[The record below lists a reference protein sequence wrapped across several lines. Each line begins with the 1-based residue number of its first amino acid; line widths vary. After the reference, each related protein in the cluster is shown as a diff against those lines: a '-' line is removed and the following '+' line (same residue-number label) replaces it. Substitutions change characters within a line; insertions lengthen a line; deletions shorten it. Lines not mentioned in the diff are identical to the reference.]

1 MLKKILIVLGVVVI
15 VLLAAA
21 FIIPIVFKDDIKAA
35 IDKQL
40 AKSINA
46 DVVFDAD
53 KFSLSLFRNFPQ
65 VTAEMRDFGI
75 FNREPFA
82 GEVLFAAEQLEV
94 EVNLKDI
101 LFGDQ
106 LRIKGIRI
114 VNPIVNIQVLED
126 GRANYDIAISSEE
139 EEEEEAGSFS
149 FSIDHW
155 EVLSGDITYDDKS
168 IPFSMS
174 LLSVTHS
181 GSGDFTQDE
190 FDLNTK
196 TQADTLTV
204 TYDGIEYLTNK
215 RAEVEAVITISEE
228 YSKYTFKENITRI
241 NDFVMNV
248 DGWFK
253 MNDDNY
259 AMDLTYGSPENT
271 FKSLLSLV
279 PGMYTE
285 SFSNIQTEGELTFNG
300 LVKGTYSETQLPAF
314 QLNLKVSDAMFKYP
328 DLPTAVNN
336 INLDMTV
343 DNKDGIIDN
352 TTIDLQKFHLDFG
365 SNPFDARAKITRMY
379 PTDVD
384 ANVIAKLNLAEISTM
399 FPVQGLD
406 LKGNYAINLTAKG
419 VYDSLK
425 KTIPSIDAVMSL
437 ANGYVKTTEF
447 PLPLE
452 DLKFNASVKNASGR
466 MEETFIGVKD
476 FAMMMDG
483 ERFTADLALQNLENY
498 TWDLKAKG
506 GIDLEKMTKIFPLDG
521 MTVAGKVKAD
531 LVTKGKMSDLEAERY
546 DRLPT
551 SGTASLAG
559 FKYTSTELPYA
570 VTVSQAQLVFD
581 PRKIELSQV
590 KGTVGKS
597 DFAVQGSVANYI
609 GYLFGKNELLKGSMS
624 FNSDLLDLNEFMED
638 SGETTTE
645 TEEYG
650 VIPVPQNID
659 FVLKSGIKTVK
670 LMDLTMNNAR
680 GDIIVRD
687 GIANLSGLTFDLL
700 GGAFSV
706 SGSYNTKDL
715 EHPKY
720 DFGLK
725 IEHLALA
732 QAASA
737 FTLVKTFAPVAGLM
751 SGDFS
756 TDFKISGELLQN
768 LMPNLTTVNGEGLVR
783 VAQAFLKESQLVSG
797 ITSLTKLDNTNE
809 VKLKDV
815 LMSAH
820 IKEGRLHVKPFNVK
834 FGDYSTAV
842 SGSTGIDGSINYN
855 LKMDVPA
862 GKLGTQFNSFIT
874 QYTGGK
880 QDPNA
885 MIPVNIDLGGT
896 FLSPQP
902 KLNMT
907 EQKQQV
913 EQAVTT
919 AVKQEAEKKA
929 TELVTEILG
938 GQKTDTTKTDSTK
951 TAPAETKPKTVEE
964 GVKTIQN
971 LLKKKKNN

>member
-139 EEEEEAGSFS
+139 VEEEAGSFS

-336 INLDMTV
+336 INLDVTV

-352 TTIDLQKFHLDFG
+352 TTIDLQKFHMDFG

-638 SGETTTE
+638 SEETTTE

-783 VAQAFLKESQLVSG
+783 VAQASLKESQLVSG

>member
-139 EEEEEAGSFS
+139 VEEEAGSFS

-336 INLDMTV
+336 INLDVTV

-352 TTIDLQKFHLDFG
+352 TTIDLQKFHMDFG

-597 DFAVQGSVANYI
+597 DFAAQGSVANYI

-638 SGETTTE
+638 SEETTTE

-783 VAQAFLKESQLVSG
+783 VAQASLKESQLVSG

>member
-139 EEEEEAGSFS
+139 VEEEAGSFS

-336 INLDMTV
+336 INLDVTV

-352 TTIDLQKFHLDFG
+352 TTIDLQKFHMDFG

-783 VAQAFLKESQLVSG
+783 VAQASLKESQLVSG

>member
-139 EEEEEAGSFS
+139 VEEEAGSFS

-352 TTIDLQKFHLDFG
+352 TTIDLQKFHMDFG

-521 MTVAGKVKAD
+521 MTVAGKVKAN

-650 VIPVPQNID
+650 VIQVPQNID

>member
-139 EEEEEAGSFS
+139 VEEEAGSFS

-253 MNDDNY
+253 MYDDNY
-259 AMDLTYGSPENT
+259 AMDLTYGSLENT

-336 INLDMTV
+336 INLDVTV

-352 TTIDLQKFHLDFG
+352 TTIDLQKFHMDFG

-399 FPVQGLD
+399 FPVEGLD

-437 ANGYVKTTEF
+437 ANGFVKTTEF

-506 GIDLEKMTKIFPLDG
+506 GIDLEKITKIFPLDG
-521 MTVAGKVKAD
+521 MTVSGKVKAD
-531 LVTKGKMSDLEAERY
+531 LVTKGKMTDLEAERY

-559 FKYTSTELPYA
+559 FKYTSTELPYV

-581 PRKIELSQV
+581 PRKIELNQV

-650 VIPVPQNID
+650 VIQVPQNID
-659 FVLKSGIKTVK
+659 FVLKSGIKTVR

-756 TDFKISGELLQN
+756 TDFKISGEFLQN

-783 VAQAFLKESQLVSG
+783 VAQASLKESQLVSG

-885 MIPVNIDLGGT
+885 MIPVNIDLAGT

-938 GQKTDTTKTDSTK
+938 GQKTDTTKTDSAK

>member
-139 EEEEEAGSFS
+139 VEEEAGSFS

-336 INLDMTV
+336 INLDVTV

-352 TTIDLQKFHLDFG
+352 TTIDLQKFHMDFG

-597 DFAVQGSVANYI
+597 DFAAQGSVANYI

-650 VIPVPQNID
+650 VIQVPQNID

-783 VAQAFLKESQLVSG
+783 VAQASLKESQLVSG

>member
-139 EEEEEAGSFS
+139 VEEEAGSFS

-336 INLDMTV
+336 INLDVTV

-352 TTIDLQKFHLDFG
+352 TTIDLQKFHMDFG

-506 GIDLEKMTKIFPLDG
+506 GIDLEKITKIFPLDG

-597 DFAVQGSVANYI
+597 DFAAQGSVANYI

-783 VAQAFLKESQLVSG
+783 VAQASLKESQLVSG

>member
-139 EEEEEAGSFS
+139 VEEEAGSFS

-336 INLDMTV
+336 INLDVTV

-352 TTIDLQKFHLDFG
+352 TTIDLQKFHMDFG

-521 MTVAGKVKAD
+521 MTMAGKVKAD
-531 LVTKGKMSDLEAERY
+531 LVTKGKMSDLETERY
-546 DRLPT
+546 DKLPT

-650 VIPVPQNID
+650 VIQVPQNID

-783 VAQAFLKESQLVSG
+783 VAQASLKESQLVSG